1 MTSQRIKEV
10 LLIIVGSLLFA
21 IGINYFAIPYMLSE
35 GGVIGVT
42 VITYYLFE
50 WSPGVVNLIINAV
63 LLAIGYK
70 FFDKKTMIY
79 TVLGIIFSS
88 FFLYITEDA
97 GHQLNGDTLLAALF
111 SGVFVGLGLGLMFR
125 AGGTSG
131 GSAILARLA
140 NQYLGWSLGKG
151 VLVIDIVVI
160 GASVFIIGQEKAMYT
175 LVAVFLGAK
184 VIDYVIE
191 GLNNRTA
198 VTIISEHSEEIRQFI
213 IENMT
218 RGVTILEGR
227 GGYSQDQKEVLYIVI
242 NQQEL
247 VQLKQT
253 VSSVDEQA
261 FVVVHEVR
269 DVLGSGFSVSKSIK
283 TRETS

>member
-1 MTSQRIKEV
+1 MAKQRIKEM
-10 LLIIVGSLLFA
+10 LLIIIGSLLFA
-21 IGINYFAIPYMLSE
+21 VGINYFAIPYRLSE

-50 WSPGVVNLIINAV
+50 WSPGVVNLIINAI
-63 LLAIGYK
+63 LLVIGYK
-70 FFDKKTMIY
+70 FFDRKTMIY
-79 TVLGIIFSS
+79 TVIGIIFSS
-88 FFLYITEDA
+88 FFLFITEDV

-111 SGVFVGLGLGLMFR
+111 SGVFVGLGLGMMFR

-131 GSAILARLA
+131 GSAIIARLA

-151 VLVIDIVVI
+151 VLIIDIVVI
-160 GASVFIIGQEKAMYT
+160 AGSVFIIGQEKAMYT
-175 LVAVFLGAK
+175 LVAVFLGSK

-198 VTIISEHSEEIRQFI
+198 VTIISDHSEAIRQFI
-213 IENMT
+213 VANMS

-269 DVLGSGFSVSKSIK
+269 DVLGSSFSVS
-283 TRETS
+283 

>member
-1 MTSQRIKEV
+1 MAQQRMKEI
-10 LLIIVGSLLFA
+10 LLIIIGSLLFA
-21 IGINYFAIPYMLSE
+21 VGINYFAIPYRLSE

-50 WSPGVVNLIINAV
+50 WSPGVVNLMINAV

-79 TVLGIIFSS
+79 TVIGIVFSS
-88 FFLYITEDA
+88 LFLFLTEDV

-151 VLVIDIVVI
+151 VLVIDIIVI
-160 GASVFIIGQEKAMYT
+160 AGSVFIIGQEKAMYT
-175 LVAVFLGAK
+175 LVAVFLGSK

-191 GLNNRTA
+191 GLNSRTA

-213 IENMT
+213 VSNMS

-227 GGYSQDQKEVLYIVI
+227 GGYSQNQKEVLYIVI
-242 NQQEL
+242 NQPEL
-247 VQLKQT
+247 VQLKQN
-253 VSSVDEQA
+253 VSRVDKNA

-269 DVLGSGFSVSKSIK
+269 DVLGSSFSVN
-283 TRETS
+283 

>member
-1 MTSQRIKEV
+1 MAQQRMKEI
-10 LLIIVGSLLFA
+10 LLIIIGSLLFA
-21 IGINYFAIPYMLSE
+21 VGINYFAIPYRLSE

-50 WSPGVVNLIINAV
+50 WSPGVVNLMINAV

-79 TVLGIIFSS
+79 TVIGIVFSS
-88 FFLYITEDA
+88 LFLFLTEDV

-151 VLVIDIVVI
+151 VLIIDIIVI
-160 GASVFIIGQEKAMYT
+160 AGSVFIIGQEKAMYT
-175 LVAVFLGAK
+175 LVAVFLGSK

-191 GLNNRTA
+191 GLNSRTA

-213 IENMT
+213 VSNMS

-227 GGYSQDQKEVLYIVI
+227 GGYSQNQKEVLYIVI
-242 NQQEL
+242 NQPEL

-253 VSSVDEQA
+253 VSSVDKNA

-269 DVLGSGFSVSKSIK
+269 DVLGSSFSVN
-283 TRETS
+283 

>member
-1 MTSQRIKEV
+1 MTQKSIKEI
-10 LLIIVGSLLFA
+10 LLIVIGSLLFA
-21 IGINYFAIPYMLSE
+21 IGINYFAIPYRLSE
-35 GGVIGVT
+35 GGIIGVT
-42 VITYYLFE
+42 VITHYLFD
-50 WSPGVVNLIINAV
+50 WSPGIVNLLINAI
-63 LLAIGYK
+63 LLAVGYK

-88 FFLYITEDA
+88 FFLFITEDV

-111 SGVFVGLGLGLMFR
+111 SGVFVGLGLGMMFR

-151 VLVIDIVVI
+151 VLVIDIIVI
-160 GASVFIIGQEKAMYT
+160 AGSVFIIGQEKAMYT
-175 LVAVFLGAK
+175 LVAVFLGSK

-198 VTIISEHSEEIRQFI
+198 VTIISEHSEAIRQFI
-213 IENMT
+213 LDNMT

-227 GGYSQDQKEVLYIVI
+227 GGYSQNQKDVLYIVI

-253 VSSVDEQA
+253 VSNVDDQA

-269 DVLGSGFSVSKSIK
+269 DVLGSSFS
-283 TRETS
+283 TS